1 MATKKI
7 VMGQSFEDFTVDQKA
22 IHVAKA
28 EEKGKVPNDN
38 DISYRIARD
47 YLKDFTAVEE
57 NLDLVPEIK
66 EALSRMFATQRRT
79 SSGGVRS
86 TPKAVIG
93 KAILGMLKAGPVS
106 EQEVFMTSMELGG
119 GWGRAEMKNFIKNNI
134 KCGPE
139 DRVWITLETT
149 AGEPM
154 GIYTVAGSGPD
165 APVDWEGYVP
175 VDTEIDL

>member
-1 MATKKI
+1 MAAKKI
-7 VMGQSFEDFTVDQKA
+7 VMGQSFEDFTEEHKA
-22 IHVAKA
+22 QYEKVAEA
-28 EEKGKVPNDN
+28 KGKEVNPSR
-38 DISYRIARD
+38 IGKRIARS
-47 YLKDFTAVEE
+47 YLQDFTANGE
-57 NLDLVPEIK
+57 NLDLVEEIR
-66 EALSRMFATQRRT
+66 EALVTLFGKATRR
-79 SSGGVRS
+79 SSGERS

-119 GWGRAEMKNFIKNNI
+119 GWGRAEMKNFIKNSI

-139 DRVWITLETT
+139 DRVWIALETT
-149 AGEPM
+149 PGEPM
-154 GIYTVAGSGPD
+154 GAYTVVGEGPD